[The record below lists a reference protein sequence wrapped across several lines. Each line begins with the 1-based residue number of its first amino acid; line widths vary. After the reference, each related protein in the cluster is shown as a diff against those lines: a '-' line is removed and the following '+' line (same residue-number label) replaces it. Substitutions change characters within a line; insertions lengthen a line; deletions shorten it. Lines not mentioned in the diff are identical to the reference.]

1 MENPATQPITLPTW
15 LLIVVITG
23 GATGV
28 GGGLAGMLGGGG
40 SDDTLRAEDEVR
52 IAILEDGV
60 KSTDEALDEVRRDLR
75 TLRDNQIAIC
85 TATNASCR

>member
-23 GATGV
+23 GATGL
-28 GGGLAGMLGGGG
+28 GGGLSGLLGGGG
-40 SDDTLRAEDEVR
+40 DDALRAEDEVR

-60 KSTDEALDEVRRDLR
+60 KATDEAIDGVQKDLR

>member
-1 MENPATQPITLPTW
+1 MMENPATQPVTLPTW

-23 GATGV
+23 GATGL
-28 GGGLAGMLGGGG
+28 GGGLSGLLGGGG
-40 SDDTLRAEDEVR
+40 DDALRAEDEVR

-60 KSTDEALDEVRRDLR
+60 KATDEALDEVQKDLR